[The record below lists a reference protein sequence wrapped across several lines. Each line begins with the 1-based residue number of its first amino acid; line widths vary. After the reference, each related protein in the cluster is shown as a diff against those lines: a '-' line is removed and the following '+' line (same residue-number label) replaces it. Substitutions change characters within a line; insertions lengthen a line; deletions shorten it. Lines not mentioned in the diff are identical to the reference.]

1 MNIPTILTIIRM
13 IAVPFILF
21 FIYIGQFSEIV
32 PPYNTILIFAA
43 GILFATAAITDFI
56 DGKLARSTS
65 QVTKLGTFLDPIAD
79 KFMVCSVL
87 VTLVLV
93 YSETSYGLLFTV
105 LTTAV
110 IAREIL
116 ITGLREWTARMRE
129 EEASAVS
136 QSGKLKAGFQ
146 MTGIT
151 MLIVAP
157 CVNNITFLQISMA
170 VFGIGVILGLTS
182 AYSYLKVSK
191 KTFM

>member
-1 MNIPTILTIIRM
+1 M
-13 IAVPFILF
+13 IAVPFIIF

-56 DGKLARSTS
+56 DGKLARTTS

>member
-1 MNIPTILTIIRM
+1 
-13 IAVPFILF
+13 
-21 FIYIGQFSEIV
+21 
-32 PPYNTILIFAA
+32 
-43 GILFATAAITDFI
+43 
-56 DGKLARSTS
+56 
-65 QVTKLGTFLDPIAD
+65 
-79 KFMVCSVL
+79 MVCSVL

-93 YSETSYGLLFTV
+93 YAETSYGLLFTV